1 VTNPIRHFPAVLG
14 AALAAFLTHA
24 AAADTAATATPG
36 DKPVLAVCADPANL
50 PYSNDK
56 QEGFENK
63 VAAVLANDMH
73 AELRYFWFAEHRSFF
88 RRTLLDGLCDVVISV
103 PDKLSIVGTTKPYFT
118 STYVAVTR
126 VKDNRHFK
134 SFDDPWLRDA
144 RIGLQLVGNDGATTP
159 PAMSLSRRNINQHI
173 TGFQM
178 WGAPGDANP
187 QGKIIDAVAD
197 GSIDVA
203 LVWGPFAGYFAKA
216 HGSELQIEPITAD
229 PQVPELTFA
238 FPMALGVRK
247 ADTAL
252 REKLQVALD
261 RHQPEIEAILRD
273 YGIPQVP
280 QAAPVQASAPVT
292 Q

>member
-1 VTNPIRHFPAVLG
+1 MVLG
-14 AALAAFLTHA
+14 AAMAALFNHA
-24 AAADTAATATPG
+24 VAADTGATAPQG
-36 DKPVLAVCADPANL
+36 DKPVLAVCADPSNL
-50 PYSNDK
+50 PYSNEK

-63 VAAVLANDMH
+63 IAAVLAADMR
-73 AELRYFWFAEHRSFF
+73 AEVRYFWFAEHKTFF

-103 PDKLSIVGTTKPYFT
+103 PDRLQIVGTTKPYFT

-126 VKDNRHFK
+126 AKDNRVFK
-134 SFDDPWLRDA
+134 SFDDPWLSEA

-159 PAMSLSRRNINQHI
+159 PAMSLARRGINRHI

-178 WGAPGDANP
+178 WSGPDDPDP

-216 HGSELQIEPITAD
+216 HGADLRISAITAD
-229 PQVPELTFA
+229 PLVPGSIFA

-247 ADTAL
+247 SDTVL
-252 REKLQVALD
+252 RDRLQLALD

-273 YGIPQVP
+273 YGIPLVSEATP
-280 QAAPVQASAPVT
+280 RAAPVT